1 MDSAHKGISA
11 AEIAASAGLPATR
24 YIQLEKG
31 LEIAEPHEIARLAI
45 ALCVST
51 DYLLGLDP
59 DSEGADAGIRNW
71 LLNSAALQAA
81 NRAELAKRLAKAE
94 GEKEQLRDAI
104 AELVAC
110 TTDLVAALNRVVD
123 SNKETFEDLKKGSA
137 LVAAGDAAQQ
147 ANALALFFL

>member
-1 MDSAHKGISA
+1 MDSAYKLIPA
-11 AEIAASAGLPATR
+11 AEIAASSGLSQFR
-24 YIQLEKG
+24 YTQLERG

-71 LLNSAALQAA
+71 LLNNAALQAA
-81 NRAELAKRLAKAE
+81 NRAQLAERIGNAE
-94 GEKEQLRDAI
+94 GEKEQLMGALT
-104 AELVAC
+104 ELVAC
-110 TTDLVAALNRVVD
+110 TTDLVSTLNLFID
-123 SNKETFEDLKKGSA
+123 SNKEAFEDMKKGSA